1 MAGCQSI
8 PKEKGTA
15 STLLPKEKEIQ
26 NRLFL
31 GNTLSD
37 TMGICETPPDT
48 LDGGGPVRLKKKG
61 VSLPP
66 LSMDWVLQN
75 NIFILEVADPTGAG
89 VMKIKADDHKARI
102 NAHPMLMGKRGKDIT
117 LKVKSYDGGRRW
129 TYKGQD
135 LFISHRQLACLL
147 SFGIP
152 NSWLTIKGRWFF
164 TKKASL
170 FRGKIKPY
178 ALTILHRKD
187 KGSLCMQLKKK
198 HFLIVGGKKTLKI
211 CYPLVK
217 ASSLTAPRPM
227 ELSASVYSIRLHLL
241 WKSIP

>member
-1 MAGCQSI
+1 M

-15 STLLPKEKEIQ
+15 STLLPEEKEIK
-26 NRLFL
+26 NRLFS

-37 TMGICETPPDT
+37 AMGVCKSPPDS
-48 LDGGGPVRLKKKG
+48 LDGGGPVSLKKKG
-61 VSLPP
+61 ISLPP
-66 LSMDWVLQN
+66 LSMDWVMRN
-75 NIFILEVADPTGAG
+75 NTFILEVADPTGAG

-102 NAHPMLMGKRGKDIT
+102 NAHPMLMGKRGEDMT
-117 LKVKSYDGGRRW
+117 LKVKSYDGGKRW

-152 NSWLTIKGRWFF
+152 NSWLTIKGQWIF

-178 ALTILHRKD
+178 GLTVLHRKD
-187 KGSLCMQLKKK
+187 KGSLCLQLKKAR
-198 HFLIVGGKKTLKI
+198 FLKVGSRKTLKI
-211 CYPLVK
+211 CYPLLK
-217 ASSLTAPRPM
+217 TRSLAAPSRPL
-227 ELSASVYSIRLHLL
+227 ELSASVYSLRLHLH
-241 WKSIP
+241 WKSLP